1 MAVSSTGK
9 VTSYRQSIDMEAALK
24 PVFTLWPKK
33 LFHSQLAYKFIA
45 LYSCG
50 GFVGVFFF
58 FFFLCC
64 CFVLF

>member
-9 VTSYRQSIDMEAALK
+9 VTSYRQSIDKEAALK
-24 PVFTLWPKK
+24 PVFTSWPLK
-33 LFHSQLAYKFIA
+33 LFHRELAYKFIA

-58 FFFLCC
+58 FV
-64 CFVLF
+64 VLF